1 MKVTAIKIDR
11 ERCIGCGSCVALA
24 PDAFAADPEEGKAE
38 VKEGWE
44 KVSSEDL
51 RRACDSCPV
60 QAITLEEQ

>member
-1 MKVTAIKIDR
+1 MKVTAVKINR

-24 PDAFAADPEEGKAE
+24 PGAFVIDLEEGKVE

-51 RRACDSCPV
+51 RRARDSCPV
-60 QAITLEEQ
+60 QAIALEEQ